1 MLAREDEYQPYNS
14 TYRKVLYRSL
24 EKFFKR
30 LGSKGKKI
38 IIEGSEPFIY
48 AVPEI
53 ILELKRRYQNLL
65 KEHVIIINKDPRFG
79 ACDIDLESYLSPY
92 ADVDIVIHLG
102 HNPFPN
108 TFPAIRKLPFKIY
121 FIPVLED
128 VDLEGPLLGLVE
140 KNIEK
145 YSDYTINIVYSIQYK
160 RVAEKLASYLSKKGF
175 IISLPKTAGLLQG
188 QILGCIVPSMF
199 NRKGKSVFL
208 VVSSGV
214 FHALGIGLYTGRK
227 VIKVDPFNKRID
239 DMEGLINK
247 YRALIAWNLFR
258 AENYEK
264 YAVIVVKDS
273 HQSMIGG
280 AKYITKLLDVHRK
293 EYIIYSVY
301 RVSEDFINNLPKDQ
315 LPIIA
320 GCPRIAID
328 DITRFNR
335 PVINLEQ
342 LQILLGVKS
351 FEDVYPIGNGNWV
364 GIK

>member
-1 MLAREDEYQPYNS
+1 MLARENEHKSHSSRYSKELYQ
-14 TYRKVLYRSL
+14 SL

-30 LGSKGKKI
+30 LGSTGKKI
-38 IIEGSEPFIY
+38 IIEGTEPFIY
-48 AVPEI
+48 SVPEI
-53 ILELKRRYQNLL
+53 ISDLKSRYQNLL

-79 ACDIDLESYLSPY
+79 ACDIDLESYSSPY

-108 TFPAIRKLPFKIY
+108 TFSAIRKLPFKVY
-121 FIPVLED
+121 FIPVVED
-128 VDLEGPLLGLVE
+128 IDLDKDLLGLVE
-140 KNIEK
+140 KSVEK
-145 YSDYTINIVYSIQYK
+145 YSGYNIDVVYSIQYK
-160 RVAEKLASYLSKKGF
+160 KAAEKLASYLSKKGF
-175 IISLPKTAGLLQG
+175 MVDLPKIAGLLRG
-188 QILGCIVPSMF
+188 QILGCIAPSMF
-199 NRKGKSVFL
+199 NRNEDTVFL
-208 VVSSGV
+208 AVSSGV

-227 VIKVDPFNKRID
+227 VIKVDPFNRRIE
-239 DMEGLINK
+239 DMEGLVKK

-258 AENYEK
+258 AEEYKK

-280 AKYITKLLDVHRK
+280 VRYITKLLDVHRK
-293 EYIIYSVY
+293 DYIIYSVY
-301 RVSEDFINNLPKDQ
+301 RVSEDFINNLPEDQ

-342 LQILLGVKS
+342 LQILFGVKS
-351 FEDVYPIGNGNWV
+351 FEDVYPVNNLS
-364 GIK
+364 